1 MYTATSLLLLLLLLL
16 LLAAA
21 GFQSPWL
28 LCFFNKYNSAF
39 FNNCAVSFAAI
50 AVHVF
55 VDLLLLLLP
64 SVDSDGSSVVPPG
77 SMRIIEAPNILMH
90 NIRCAIS

>member
-1 MYTATSLLLLLLLLL
+1 MCTATSLLLLVVVV
-16 LLAAA
+16 AAA

-55 VDLLLLLLP
+55 VDLLLLLP
-64 SVDSDGSSVVPPG
+64 SVDSDGSSVVLPG
-77 SMRIIEAPNILMH
+77 SMRTIEAPNILMH